1 MNASSR
7 LLGFAL
13 AIGSLLVLGACSDQQ
28 EGDRCD
34 TRNGNSDCEAPLECH
49 EVPGRG
55 VQLCCPPSGTTPQV
69 PECTRALAVEEAGV
83 SVDAATTEDAG
94 TEAAEAAPSDGS
106 ESDVV
111 TSPDGSE
118 TPAEAS
124 FESGAEAASEAAAS
138 DGSAAVDGAAE

>member
-34 TRNGNSDCEAPLECH
+34 TRNGNLDCEAPLECH
-49 EVPGRG
+49 EVVGRG
-55 VQLCCPPSGTTPQV
+55 VQLCCPPAGTPAQV
-69 PECTRALAVEEAGV
+69 PECTPALAVEEAGV
-83 SVDAATTEDAG
+83 VVDAATTEDAG
-94 TEAAEAAPSDGS
+94 AEAAPSDGS